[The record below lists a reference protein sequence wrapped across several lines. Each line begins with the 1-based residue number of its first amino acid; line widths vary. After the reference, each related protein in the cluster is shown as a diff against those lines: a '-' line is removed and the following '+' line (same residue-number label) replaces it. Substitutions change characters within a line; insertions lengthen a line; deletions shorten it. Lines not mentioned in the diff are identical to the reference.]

1 MATNRAVIVSFIT
14 KLNSKGL
21 QQAQK
26 QMSSLGKT
34 ALQAG
39 MRTKLGFLL
48 SGTAATYFAQQQM
61 SLALKAVEDED
72 RALRSL
78 EQTLKNVGSAF
89 SVSQVDSFVQDLQS
103 AFGVSE
109 DLLRPAL
116 QQLITTTGDV
126 ATSQELLRIALDV
139 SKGSGKDL
147 ATVTAALSRAYSGN
161 TAALGRLN
169 VGLDKTKL
177 KAGDLDGAILELS
190 TKFSGQAAAAAD
202 SFSGQLDKLRIS
214 GEKAR
219 ENLGMGLVEALKI
232 LSGDQKGGLKNVGGQ
247 LENIGTRFGNVAIG
261 LAHFLNKLKPILK
274 PLALVG
280 LLLTPIGK
288 VLVGLD
294 FIFGKLE
301 KSGEKIRKQRE
312 ALAATMAT
320 EAKRD
325 MAAVGRVTI
334 EGKSNKLSKEQLA
347 LQKKLQ
353 EQEKKNNAEKAKER
367 AKKAEELRQDKIKS
381 DLAAKF
387 DLDNIQL
394 VAAKRNAIE
403 DGANA
408 ETLARISAL
417 QALRT
422 DGYKDDEA
430 ALDRLMALDKAR
442 AAFVESETLRLSKL
456 KVQIP
461 VTYVTQT
468 GLEIQNPPMGGAA
481 GAGSPFPR
489 VPVGR
494 ATDFGLP
501 APIPLTP
508 MFMEETYNAAVG
520 QGITVYVDVQ
530 GNVFTEQEL
539 TAAIA
544 SGLYELQRGGTN
556 PNLALLGRG

>member
-1 MATNRAVIVSFIT
+1 MANNRAVIVSFIT

-34 ALQAG
+34 ALAAG

-89 SVSQVDSFVQDLQS
+89 SLSQVDGFVDSLQR
-103 AFGVSE
+103 AFGISE
-109 DLLRPAL
+109 DVLRPAL

-126 ATSQELLRIALDV
+126 ATSQELLKIAIDT

-161 TAALGRLN
+161 TSALGRLN
-169 VGLDKTKL
+169 VGLDKTML

-190 TKFSGQAAAAAD
+190 NKFSGQAAAAAD
-202 SFSGQLDKLRIS
+202 SFSGQMDKLRIS
-214 GEKAR
+214 SEKAR
-219 ENLGMGLVEALKI
+219 ENLGMGLTEALKV
-232 LSGDQKGGLKNVGGQ
+232 LSGDQKGGLNKVGGQ
-247 LENIGTRFGNVAIG
+247 LENLGTRFGNVAIG
-261 LAHFLNKLKPILK
+261 LASFVNKLKPILK

-301 KSGEKIRKQRE
+301 KSGEKIRKQRQ

-320 EAKRD
+320 ESKRD
-325 MAAVGRVTI
+325 MAASGRVNI
-334 EGKSNKLSKEQLA
+334 ESKSNKLSKEQLA

-353 EQEKKNNAEKAKER
+353 DQERKLRAEKEKER
-367 AKKAEELRQDKIKS
+367 AKKAEEARRDKIKS

-387 DLDNIQL
+387 DIDNIQL

-403 DGANA
+403 DGANK

-422 DGYKDDEA
+422 EGYKDDEA
-430 ALDRLMALDKAR
+430 ALNKLIELDKMR
-442 AAFVESETLRLSKL
+442 AKFVESETERLNRL
-456 KVQIP
+456 KVEIP
-461 VTYVTQT
+461 VSYVTKT
-468 GLEIQNPPMGGAA
+468 GLEIPNPPMGGGA
-481 GAGSPFPR
+481 GGSPFPR
-489 VPVGR
+489 VAPGR

-508 MFMEETYNAAVG
+508 MFMEETFNAAVG

-530 GNVFTEQEL
+530 GNIFTEQEL

>member
-1 MATNRAVIVSFIT
+1 MANNRAVIVSFIT

-89 SVSQVDSFVQDLQS
+89 SLSQVDSFVDSLQR
-103 AFGVSE
+103 AFGISE
-109 DLLRPAL
+109 DVLRPAL

-126 ATSQELLRIALDV
+126 ATSQELLKIAIDT

-161 TAALGRLN
+161 ISALGRLN
-169 VGLDKTKL
+169 VGLDKTML

-190 TKFSGQAAAAAD
+190 NKFSGQAAAAAE
-202 SFSGQLDKLRIS
+202 SFSGQMDKLRIS
-214 GEKAR
+214 SEKAR
-219 ENLGMGLVEALKI
+219 ENLGMGLVEALKV
-232 LSGDQKGGLKNVGGQ
+232 LSGDQKGGLNKVGGQ
-247 LENIGTRFGNVAIG
+247 LENLGTRFGNVAIG
-261 LAHFLNKLKPILK
+261 LASFVNKLKPILK

-294 FIFGKLE
+294 AIFGRLE

-320 EAKRD
+320 ESKRD
-325 MAAVGRVTI
+325 MAASGRVNI
-334 EGKSNKLSKEQLA
+334 ESKSNKLSKEQLA
-347 LQKKLQ
+347 LQKKLRD
-353 EQEKKNNAEKAKER
+353 QEKKLNAEKEKER
-367 AKKAEELRQDKIKS
+367 AKKAEEARQDKIKS

-387 DLDNIQL
+387 DIDNIQL
-394 VAAKRNAIE
+394 IAAKRNAIE

-422 DGYKDDEA
+422 EGYKDDEA
-430 ALDRLMALDKAR
+430 ALNKLIELDKMR
-442 AAFVESETLRLSKL
+442 AKFVESETERLNRL
-456 KVQIP
+456 KVEIP
-461 VTYVTQT
+461 VTYVTKT
-468 GLEIQNPPMGGAA
+468 GVEIQNPPMGGSAT
-481 GAGSPFPR
+481 AGSPFPR
-489 VPVGR
+489 VPTGR
-494 ATDFGLP
+494 NVEFGLP
-501 APIPLTP
+501 APIALTP
-508 MFMEETYNAAVG
+508 QLSMVDLG
-520 QGITVYVDVQ
+520 QGATIVEVYVDVQ
-530 GNVFTEQEL
+530 GNIFTEQEL
-539 TAAIA
+539 TSAIA

-556 PNLALLGRG
+556 PNLTNLGR

>member
-1 MATNRAVIVSFIT
+1 MATNRAVIVSFVT

-78 EQTLKNVGSAF
+78 EQTLKNVGSSF
-89 SVSQVDSFVQDLQS
+89 SLSQVDAFVDSLQR

-109 DLLRPAL
+109 DVLRPAL

-126 ATSQELLRIALDV
+126 ATSQELLKIAIDT

-161 TAALGRLN
+161 ISALGRLN
-169 VGLDKTKL
+169 VGLDKSKL

-190 TKFSGQAAAAAD
+190 NKFSGQAAAAAE
-202 SFSGQLDKLRIS
+202 SFSGQMDKLRIS
-214 GEKAR
+214 SEKAR
-219 ENLGMGLVEALKI
+219 ENLGMGLIEALKV
-232 LSGDQKGGLKNVGGQ
+232 LSGDQKGGLNKVGGQ
-247 LENIGTRFGNVAIG
+247 LENLGTRFGNVAIG
-261 LAHFLNKLKPILK
+261 LASFVNKLKPILK
-274 PLALVG
+274 PLALIG

-320 EAKRD
+320 ESKRD
-325 MAAVGRVTI
+325 MAAAGRVNI
-334 EGKSNKLSKEQLA
+334 ESKSNKLSKEQLA
-347 LQKKLQ
+347 LQKKLRDQ
-353 EQEKKNNAEKAKER
+353 ENKLNAEKEKER
-367 AKKAEELRQDKIKS
+367 AKKAEEARQDKIKS

-387 DLDNIQL
+387 DIDNIQL

-422 DGYKDDEA
+422 EGYKDDEA
-430 ALDRLMALDKAR
+430 ALNKLIELDKMR
-442 AAFVESETLRLSKL
+442 AKFVESETERLNRL
-456 KVQIP
+456 KVEIP
-461 VTYVTQT
+461 VSYVTKT
-468 GLEIQNPPMGGAA
+468 GVEIPNPGMGG
-481 GAGSPFPR
+481 GGSPFPR
-489 VPVGR
+489 VAPGR

-508 MFMEETYNAAVG
+508 MFMEETFNAAVG
-520 QGITVYVDVQ
+520 QGVTVYVDVQ
-530 GNVFTEQEL
+530 GNIFTEQEL

-544 SGLYELQRGGTN
+544 TGLYELQRGGTN

>member
-1 MATNRAVIVSFIT
+1 MATNRAVIVSFVT

-89 SVSQVDSFVQDLQS
+89 SLSQVDAFVDSLQR

-109 DLLRPAL
+109 DVLRPAL

-126 ATSQELLRIALDV
+126 ATSQELLKIAIDT

-161 TAALGRLN
+161 ISALGRLN
-169 VGLDKTKL
+169 VGLDKSKL

-190 TKFSGQAAAAAD
+190 NKFSGQAAAAAE
-202 SFSGQLDKLRIS
+202 SFSGQMDKLRIS
-214 GEKAR
+214 SEKAR
-219 ENLGMGLVEALKI
+219 ENLGMGLIEALKV
-232 LSGDQKGGLKNVGGQ
+232 LSGDQKGGLNKVGGQ
-247 LENIGTRFGNVAIG
+247 LENLGTRFGNVAIG
-261 LAHFLNKLKPILK
+261 LASFVNKLKPILK
-274 PLALVG
+274 PLALIG

-294 FIFGKLE
+294 FVFGKLE

-320 EAKRD
+320 ESKRD
-325 MAAVGRVTI
+325 MAAAGRVNI
-334 EGKSNKLSKEQLA
+334 ESKSNKLSKEQLA
-347 LQKKLQ
+347 LQKKLRDQ
-353 EQEKKNNAEKAKER
+353 ENKLNAEKEKER
-367 AKKAEELRQDKIKS
+367 AKKAEEARQDKIKS

-387 DLDNIQL
+387 DIDNIQL

-422 DGYKDDEA
+422 EGYKDDEA
-430 ALDRLMALDKAR
+430 ALNKLIELDKMR
-442 AAFVESETLRLSKL
+442 AKFVESETERLNRL
-456 KVQIP
+456 KVEIP
-461 VTYVTQT
+461 VSYVTKT
-468 GLEIQNPPMGGAA
+468 GVEIPNPGMGG
-481 GAGSPFPR
+481 GGSPFPR
-489 VPVGR
+489 VAPGR

-508 MFMEETYNAAVG
+508 MFMEETFNAAVG
-520 QGITVYVDVQ
+520 QGVTVYVDVQ
-530 GNVFTEQEL
+530 GNIFTEQEL

-544 SGLYELQRGGTN
+544 TGLYELQRGGTN

>member
-1 MATNRAVIVSFIT
+1 MATNRAVIVSFVT

-89 SVSQVDSFVQDLQS
+89 SLSQVDAFVDSLQR

-109 DLLRPAL
+109 DVLRPAL

-126 ATSQELLRIALDV
+126 ATSQELLKIAIDT

-161 TAALGRLN
+161 ISALGRLN
-169 VGLDKTKL
+169 VGLDKSKL

-190 TKFSGQAAAAAD
+190 NKFSGQAAAAAE
-202 SFSGQLDKLRIS
+202 SFSGQMDKLRIS
-214 GEKAR
+214 SEKAR
-219 ENLGMGLVEALKI
+219 ENLGMGLIEALKV
-232 LSGDQKGGLKNVGGQ
+232 LSGDQKGGLNKVGGQ
-247 LENIGTRFGNVAIG
+247 LENLGTRFGNVAIG
-261 LAHFLNKLKPILK
+261 LASFVNKLKPILK
-274 PLALVG
+274 PLALIG

-320 EAKRD
+320 ESKRD
-325 MAAVGRVTI
+325 MAAAGRVNI
-334 EGKSNKLSKEQLA
+334 ESKSNKLSKEQLA
-347 LQKKLQ
+347 LQKKLRDQ
-353 EQEKKNNAEKAKER
+353 ENKLNAEKEKER
-367 AKKAEELRQDKIKS
+367 AKKAEEARQDKIKS

-387 DLDNIQL
+387 DIDNIQL

-422 DGYKDDEA
+422 EGYKDDEA
-430 ALDRLMALDKAR
+430 ALNKLIELDKMR
-442 AAFVESETLRLSKL
+442 AKFVESETERLNRL
-456 KVQIP
+456 KVEIP
-461 VTYVTQT
+461 VSYVTKT
-468 GLEIQNPPMGGAA
+468 GVEIPNPGMGG
-481 GAGSPFPR
+481 GGSPFPR
-489 VPVGR
+489 VAPGR

-508 MFMEETYNAAVG
+508 MFMEETFNAAVG
-520 QGITVYVDVQ
+520 QGVTVYVDVQ
-530 GNVFTEQEL
+530 GNIFTEQEL

-544 SGLYELQRGGTN
+544 TGLYELQRGGTN

>member
-1 MATNRAVIVSFIT
+1 VANRSVIVSFIT

-26 QMSSLGKT
+26 QLSSLGKT

-48 SGTAATYFAQQQM
+48 SGTAATVFAQQQM
-61 SLALKAVEDED
+61 SAALKAVEDED

-89 SVSQVDSFVQDLQS
+89 SVSEVDSFVNDLQS

-126 ATSQELLRIALDV
+126 ASSQELLRIALDV

-202 SFSGQLDKLRIS
+202 GFAGQLDKLRIS

-219 ENLGMGLVEALKI
+219 ENLGKGLVEALKI
-232 LSGDQKGGLKNVGGQ
+232 LSGDQKGGLANVGGQ

-261 LAHFLNKLKPILK
+261 LADFLKRLKPILQ

-320 EAKRD
+320 ESKRD
-325 MAAVGRVTI
+325 LAAVGRMKI
-334 EGKSNKLSKEQLA
+334 DSKSNKLTAEQLA

-353 EQEKKNNAEKAKER
+353 QQEKKLSAEKDKER
-367 AKKAEELRQDKIKS
+367 AKKREEARQDKIQS
-381 DLAAKF
+381 DLAARF
-387 DLDNIQL
+387 DMENIQL

-403 DGANA
+403 QGANA
-408 ETLARISAL
+408 ETLAAIEGL
-417 QALRT
+417 QAIRT
-422 DGYKDDEA
+422 KGYKDDED
-430 ALDRLMALDKAR
+430 ALAKLIALDKAR
-442 AAFVESETLRLSKL
+442 AGFVESETMRLNKL
-456 KVQIP
+456 KVEIP
-461 VTYVTQT
+461 VFYVTQS
-468 GLEIQNPPMGGAA
+468 GVEIPNPPMGATAA
-481 GAGSPFPR
+481 AGSPFPR
-489 VPVGR
+489 VAPGR

-501 APIPLTP
+501 APTQLFPQLS
-508 MFMEETYNAAVG
+508 MVDLG
-520 QGITVYVDVQ
+520 QGATIIEVYVDVK
-530 GNVFTEQEL
+530 GNIFTEQEL
-539 TAAIA
+539 IQGVKD
-544 SGLYELQRGGTN
+544 GLYELQRSGVNTN
-556 PNLALLGRG
+556 LLGLGRGE